1 MYEMYFI
8 MYGLCFLYSGVRVG
22 MKNEERESRGRRR
35 VLVKAVN
42 KSQYARQKGCSGP
55 SRYASARH

>member
-8 MYGLCFLYSGVRVG
+8 MDGLCFLYSGVRVG

-42 KSQYARQKGCSGP
+42 KSQQKP
-55 SRYASARH
+55 